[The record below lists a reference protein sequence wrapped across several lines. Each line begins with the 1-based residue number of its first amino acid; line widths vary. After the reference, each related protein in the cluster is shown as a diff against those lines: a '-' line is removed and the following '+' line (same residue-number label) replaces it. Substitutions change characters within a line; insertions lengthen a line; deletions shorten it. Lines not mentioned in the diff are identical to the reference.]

1 MSVKKRPSP
10 ILGAAS
16 AMIGEASG
24 DLLMSR
30 DSGFH
35 HTMELRVDQ
44 IDADPNQ
51 PRKSFGED
59 ELAGLAASMS
69 EQGQLQ
75 PILVRRHP
83 TDRGQWIVVAGERR
97 WRAAQ
102 RLGWEL
108 ILAIEHGGDPE
119 ILALIENLQR
129 VDLTP
134 VEEARALKRLIDGKG
149 WSQNQAAEALG
160 KTKGEISATLRILTL
175 PEDILEGVLTSE
187 LGLTRNVLVELARVE
202 DPSIRGDLIQSA
214 RGGSL
219 SVRSIRSAKS
229 PATTSSVIATENPS
243 PRPLPRSGINLAA
256 VDRLAKTLRGVS
268 PALLRDTDRNN
279 LQALRD
285 VIDALLVGQ

>member
-44 IDADPNQ
+44 IGADPNQ
-51 PRKSFGED
+51 PRKSFAEED
-59 ELAGLAASMS
+59 LAGLAASMAG
-69 EQGQLQ
+69 QGQLQ

-83 TDRGQWIVVAGERR
+83 DDRGQWIVVAGERR

-102 RLGWEL
+102 RLGWDL

-129 VDLTP
+129 VDLSP

-149 WSQNQAAEALG
+149 WTQNRAAEALG

-175 PEDILEGVLTSE
+175 PDDLLEGVLTSE

-202 DPSIRGDLIQSA
+202 DGAVRDGLIQSA

-219 SVRSIRSAKS
+219 SVRAIRAARS
-229 PATTSSVIATENPS
+229 PAVAAEDSK
-243 PRPLPRSGINLAA
+243 PRPGPRPASRSRINLAA
-256 VDRLAKTLRGVS
+256 VDRLADSLRRVAPG
-268 PALLRDTDRNN
+268 ALRDADRHN

-285 VIDALLVGQ
+285 VIDTLLSRP